1 MPSFVLPVSVK
12 KINRSQ
18 SLLVLFSLLIFLL
31 CQSVSSFVVSKDFGV
46 INNNYIFG
54 LFGADYWPW
63 EILIFLLLVLLIFL
77 AKRGEFNILWCVLI
91 SGAFSNLADR
101 IIRGGVVDYIRVD
114 GLPIFNLP
122 DIIIVFS
129 VLLLSIITLIRKT
142 PQ

>member
-1 MPSFVLPVSVK
+1 MPSFVSPVSVK

-18 SLLVLFSLLIFLL
+18 FWLFLFSLLIFLL
-31 CQSVSSFVVSKDFGV
+31 CQSVSLFVISNDLGV

-63 EILIFLLLVLLIFL
+63 AILISLLLLILILLT
-77 AKRGEFNILWCVLI
+77 KYKGFNILWCALI
-91 SGAFSNLADR
+91 FGAFSNLIDR
-101 IIRGGVVDYIRVD
+101 MIWGGVVDYIRVY

-129 VLLLSIITLIRKT
+129 VLLLSIKTLTRKT